1 MTARLLLT
9 GCVFSL
15 LWSSAFTVATIA
27 IRDAPPLLVL
37 TVRFLVA
44 GLIGIAIAYALG
56 QRIALNRQEWTAV
69 IVLGICQNTL
79 YLGACFVAVQWVQA
93 SVVVIIASML
103 PLLVALARWL
113 FFSDRIS
120 FVGMLGLAI
129 GVSGVLI
136 MLSDKFASGA
146 NPMGV
151 LASLVGVVALATA
164 TLLVG
169 STLMGNKNMLMI
181 IGLQML
187 VGAITLLP
195 LSAVFETWTINW
207 TWSLAGTFAYLVLIA
222 GLLATAIWF
231 WMVSVIGPTR
241 AATYHFLNPFFG
253 VAIAAFVLGDPLPVS
268 MVIGVVTIMVGILAV
283 QLSGR
288 SQNSE
293 RSES

>member
-1 MTARLLLT
+1 MTARLILT
-9 GCVFSL
+9 GCIFSL
-15 LWSSAFTVATIA
+15 LWSSAFTVAVIA

-37 TVRFLVA
+37 TVRFLVS
-44 GLIGIAIAYALG
+44 GLIGIAIAFALG
-56 QRIALNRQEWTAV
+56 QRITLNRQEWIAV
-69 IVLGICQNTL
+69 LVLGICQNTL
-79 YLGACFVAVQWVQA
+79 YLSACFVAVQWVQA

-113 FFSDRIS
+113 FFSDRLPRL
-120 FVGMLGLAI
+120 GMVGLAI

-136 MLSDKFASGA
+136 MVFDKLAGGA

-151 LASLVGVVALATA
+151 IASLVGVTALATA

-169 STLMGNKNMLMI
+169 STLMGNKNMLMV

-187 VGAITLLP
+187 VGAVTLLP
-195 LSAVFETWTINW
+195 ISAAFETWTINW
-207 TWSLAGTFAYLVLIA
+207 TWSLVGAFAYLVLIA

-231 WMVSVIGPTR
+231 WMVSAIGPTQ

-253 VAIAAFVLGDPLPVS
+253 VAIAALILGDPLPVS
-268 MVIGVVTIMVGILAV
+268 MVVGVVTIMVGILAV

-288 SQNSE
+288 KS
-293 RSES
+293 RSTK